1 MYYEINKIQFY
12 YETIGEG
19 IPILFLSGFAND
31 LSIMKKNIE
40 PFFKSDENWQRIY
53 VDHPGVG
60 KTKLSGTI
68 DIEELLDGIKSF
80 VQSVTR
86 EKEFLIVG
94 ASFGGFVA
102 RYLVDVFK
110 ERVNGL
116 FLLYPLI
123 SHKFSEATIEKDVI
137 DRINIVMTNKEIE
150 NEIQEEAKEAMQNTD
165 FLFLENLITQA
176 QEFHLEIG
184 ESSFNKPVCIL
195 TGRQDSSVGYKDAFS
210 LIENYPKATFCVLD
224 NASHNLHVEQKELF
238 SIFVENWL
246 RRVADLE
253 VK

>member
-1 MYYEINKIQFY
+1 MYYEINKVQFY

-19 IPILFLSGFAND
+19 IPILFLNGFAND
-31 LSIMKKNIE
+31 FSIMKKNFE
-40 PFFKSDENWQRIY
+40 PFFKSDANWQRIY

-68 DIEELLDGIKSF
+68 DIEELLEGIKSF

-123 SHKFSEATIEKDVI
+123 SHKFSEATIEKDVT

-165 FLFLENLITQA
+165 FLFLENLIKQA
-176 QEFHLEIG
+176 QEFNLEIG
-184 ESSFNKPVCIL
+184 DSSFNKPVCIL
-195 TGRQDSSVGYKDAFS
+195 TGRQDASVGYKDAFS
-210 LIENYPKATFCVLD
+210 LIEYYPKATFCVLD
-224 NASHNLHVEQKELF
+224 NASHHLHVEQKELF

-246 RRVADLE
+246 RRVANLQ
-253 VK
+253 VN

>member
-19 IPILFLSGFAND
+19 IPILFLNGFAND
-31 LSIMKKNIE
+31 FSIMKKNFE
-40 PFFKSDENWQRIY
+40 PFFKSDANCQRIY

-68 DIEELLDGIKSF
+68 DIEELLEGIKSF

-86 EKEFLIVG
+86 EKEFLLVG